1 MVNAPFSYPPP
12 EKNQKTYEFFEDFLK
27 TWNHVVKLELA
38 LIRRLTI
45 SEFNESQASSYIFW
59 VINLQFAV
67 MTSLNLYEI
76 ERAILN

>member
-1 MVNAPFSYPPP
+1 MVNAPFSYPPL

-45 SEFNESQASSYIFW
+45 SEFNES
-59 VINLQFAV
+59 
-67 MTSLNLYEI
+67 
-76 ERAILN
+76 